1 MGTALFDFIIP
12 FIVVLGVLVFIHELG
27 HHLAAK
33 LFGMKVDAF
42 SLGFPP
48 RAWGFRWGSRKLR
61 MKFKSDIR
69 TALNHDP
76 RFQEI
81 HGWFTTR
88 GISRSAD
95 DTAALLVKAFAIRR
109 ETVQKEI
116 VNKKGKS
123 EKIDEN
129 VVMFSTT
136 PAGIPHDLIPSLLDI
151 MAKYRD
157 LPELLADFADIEDDR
172 VFHERFQTDYCLS
185 WVPLGGYCKIN
196 GMIDESLDPD
206 SMKEGA
212 ARPWEF
218 RAKPVW
224 QRIIV
229 ISGGVIF
236 NFILAGLIFSSVA
249 LVRGIPEL
257 PENHK
262 FGNKIGNVVPGS
274 PAEKAGITV
283 GDVIVGIDGRPIS
296 DWQGIIETISGLPD
310 KSITIEWMRN
320 GERMTVEVLT
330 ESTEEEGKV
339 RGRIGVSPMIEE
351 SVYRSAGLTESFGY
365 GFERMA
371 YTTATIVYHLGQL
384 VTGKQSVRESLG
396 GPVMILRTT
405 GTVKQQ
411 QGWEGIWYLMA
422 VLSVSLAVFNLFPIP
437 ALDGGHLVF
446 LTIEAVIR
454 RPLSIKVRL
463 YTQQVGMAIL
473 LTFIAYVIFNDIV
486 RWTGVM

>member
-33 LFGMKVDAF
+33 MFGMKVDAF

-61 MKFKSDIR
+61 EKFKSDIR
-69 TALNHDP
+69 AALEQDA
-76 RFQEI
+76 RFREI
-81 HGWFTTR
+81 HDRFTAR
-88 GISRSAD
+88 GISR
-95 DTAALLVKAFAIRR
+95 TAEETATSLVRGFAIHR
-109 ETVQKEI
+109 ETIQKEI
-116 VNKKGKS
+116 VNKKGKT
-123 EKIDEN
+123 EKVDEN
-129 VVMFSTT
+129 VTVFSTT
-136 PAGIPHDLIPSLLDI
+136 SVGIPDDLVQPILDV
-151 MAKYRD
+151 MTKHRD
-157 LPELLADFADIEDDR
+157 LPDLLADYNEIHDDKT
-172 VFHERFQTDYCLS
+172 FHERFQTDYCLS

-196 GMIDESLDPD
+196 GMIDESFDPD
-206 SMKEGA
+206 SMKEGS

-224 QRIIV
+224 QRVIV
-229 ISGGVIF
+229 ISGGVVF
-236 NFILAGLIFSSVA
+236 NFILAGIIFSAVA

-257 PENHK
+257 PADYK
-262 FGNKIGNVVPGS
+262 FGNTIGNVVPGS
-274 PAEKAGITV
+274 PAEKAGMAA
-283 GDVIVGIDGRPIS
+283 GDVIVAVDGKTIS
-296 DWQGIIETISGLPD
+296 DWQGIIETISALPD
-310 KSITIEWMRN
+310 KTITIEWIRD
-320 GERMTVEVLT
+320 GQRMTASVVT
-330 ESTEEEGKV
+330 ESTEDDGKT

-351 SVYRSAGLTESFGY
+351 SVYRSSGLVESFGY

-446 LTIEAVIR
+446 LAIEAVIR

-486 RWTGVM
+486 RWTGSM